1 MKLMEDRILKEGRV
15 LPGDIL
21 KVDSFLNHQLDV
33 AFLAEA
39 GKIFYEY
46 FDGRGV
52 NKILTVEASGVAL
65 ACLTAQ
71 YFRIP
76 VLFAKK
82 AKSSNLDNDLY
93 KSVARSYTY
102 DTDNTLIVSKRYLTD
117 RDKVLIID
125 DFLATGSAVDG
136 LLDLCA
142 QAGAEVAGIGIGVEK
157 GFQGGGDALRSRGY
171 DVLSLAIIDEMSPDG
186 IVFR

>member
-1 MKLMEDRILKEGRV
+1 MKLMEERILKEGRV

-39 GKIFYEY
+39 GKFFYEY

-71 YFRIP
+71 YFRSP

-93 KSVARSYTY
+93 RSVAHSYTY
-102 DTDNTLIVSKRYLTD
+102 GTDNTLVVSKQYLTD
-117 RDKVLIID
+117 RDKILIID

-142 QAGAEVAGIGIGVEK
+142 QSGAEVVGIGIGVEK
-157 GFQGGGDALRSRGY
+157 GFQGGGDALRSQGY
-171 DVLSLAIIDEMSPDG
+171 DVLSLAIIDEMSPDR
-186 IVFR
+186 ILFR

>member
-1 MKLMEDRILKEGRV
+1 MEERILKEGRV

-39 GKIFYEY
+39 GKVFYDY
-46 FDGRGV
+46 YNGRGV
-52 NKILTVEASGVAL
+52 NKILTVEASGIAL

-71 YFRIP
+71 YFQVP
-76 VLFAKK
+76 VLFVKK
-82 AKSSNLDNDLY
+82 SKSSNLGGDLY
-93 KSVARSYTY
+93 ASVAHSYTY
-102 DTDNTLIVSKRYLTD
+102 NVDNTLTVSKQYLTE
-117 RDKVLIID
+117 RDKVLVID
-125 DFLATGSAVDG
+125 DFLATGSAIDG

-142 QAGAEVAGIGIGVEK
+142 QAGAEVVGIGIAVEK

>member
-1 MKLMEDRILKEGRV
+1 M
-15 LPGDIL
+15 
-21 KVDSFLNHQLDV
+21 NHQLDV

-39 GKIFYEY
+39 GKVFYEY
-46 FDGRGV
+46 FDGHGV
-52 NKILTVEASGVAL
+52 NKILTVEASGIAL
-65 ACLTAQ
+65 ACMTAQ
-71 YFRIP
+71 HFRFP

-93 KSVARSYTY
+93 TSAAHSYTY
-102 DTDNTLIVSKRYLTD
+102 DTDNSLLVSKRYLTKQD
-117 RDKVLIID
+117 IVLIID
-125 DFLATGSAVDG
+125 DFLATGSAIDG

-142 QAGAEVAGIGIGVEK
+142 QACAEVAGIGIGIEK

-171 DVLSLAIIDEMSPDG
+171 DVLSLAIIDEMSPDR

>member
-1 MKLMEDRILKEGRV
+1 M
-15 LPGDIL
+15 
-21 KVDSFLNHQLDV
+21 
-33 AFLAEA
+33 
-39 GKIFYEY
+39 
-46 FDGRGV
+46 

-71 YFRIP
+71 HFRSP

-93 KSVARSYTY
+93 TSVAHSYTY

-125 DFLATGSAVDG
+125 
-136 LLDLCA
+136 
-142 QAGAEVAGIGIGVEK
+142 
-157 GFQGGGDALRSRGY
+157 
-171 DVLSLAIIDEMSPDG
+171 EMSPDG

>member
-1 MKLMEDRILKEGRV
+1 M
-15 LPGDIL
+15 
-21 KVDSFLNHQLDV
+21 
-33 AFLAEA
+33 
-39 GKIFYEY
+39 
-46 FDGRGV
+46 
-52 NKILTVEASGVAL
+52 
-65 ACLTAQ
+65 
-71 YFRIP
+71 
-76 VLFAKK
+76 
-82 AKSSNLDNDLY
+82 
-93 KSVARSYTY
+93 
-102 DTDNTLIVSKRYLTD
+102 SKRYLTD